1 MDNNMKLSKLFITGC
16 DKTTRWQLDW
26 FKKNYEKHNDIPLH
40 VFNFD
45 EFEPSLLG
53 WFKKPAAMI
62 EASKMADQVCWIDT
76 DCEVRADLSDI
87 FDYTMF
93 NKLTM
98 AQDKPWSTRREETW
112 HNSGVVAF
120 ENCPAILNKWAD
132 TLKKNSQ
139 QGVVPGLNGDQE
151 VLHEI
156 VKMGLNRLMFIED
169 LPRQYNTLR
178 IDLIDNSAPK
188 NIKVMHWTGRKG
200 KEEIVRQMND

>member
-1 MDNNMKLSKLFITGC
+1 MVISMKLSKLFITGC

-26 FKKNYEKHNDIPLH
+26 FKKNYDKHNDTPLH
-40 VFNFD
+40 IFDFD
-45 EFEPSLLG
+45 EFETNLLG

-76 DCEVRADLSDI
+76 DCEVRTDISEI
-87 FDYTMF
+87 FDYTMP

-98 AQDKPWSTRREETW
+98 AQDKPWSLRREETW

-120 ENCPAILNKWAD
+120 QGCPPILSKWD
-132 TLKKNSQ
+132 QTLKNNHKN
-139 QGVVPGLNGDQE
+139 GVVPGLNGDQE

-156 VKMGLNRLMFIED
+156 VKLGMNRLIFIED

-178 IDLIDNSAPK
+178 IDLIDNSAPS